1 MWWCGSSQS
10 PVWEKGGHFTAST
23 KSFSELLLVACAEVC
38 VENSDGKD
46 EVQTWRNS
54 KLADTSTTSSN
65 KWLMCSAVPKFCPKQ
80 GIIQKEEVE
89 EEVGCRGQEVALE
102 SGSSIFKARLDQLK
116 VPKQFTQTL
125 LASFSC
131 IDCSEDKLHSCTCHT
146 NRAPGL
152 NENLFLPLTQ
162 TPHWEEVWLLSFTLL
177 KNKNI
182 NKFFPW
188 WNTHTFY
195 YNSGVDRV
203 RHYYI

>member
-1 MWWCGSSQS
+1 M
-10 PVWEKGGHFTAST
+10 FLI
-23 KSFSELLLVACAEVC
+23 FLLLCDDVARVRAPCGKRGDILRLQQEVSANFYWMPVQRS

-65 KWLMCSAVPKFCPKQ
+65 TWLMCGAVPKFCPKQ
-80 GIIQKEEVE
+80 GIIQKEEVK

-102 SGSSIFKARLDQLK
+102 SGSSISKARLDQLR

-125 LASFSC
+125 WASFSC

-177 KNKNI
+177 KSKNI
-182 NKFFPW
+182 NKFFP
-188 WNTHTFY
+188 
-195 YNSGVDRV
+195 
-203 RHYYI
+203 